1 MIKVILSLLFIFSV
15 MGCQRPESYDA
26 FIEIFEW
33 SDLERLGFEEKR
45 VMVYYYNRDVF
56 GTECPGCNL
65 VRDPLFEFIDAQ
77 DGFILHLINER
88 VVSGLRPTGI
98 RSAPTLIFIEKGT
111 VTHHI
116 LGAGPILE
124 ALNQIEEGTFDLE
137 LITLQED
144 PT

>member
-1 MIKVILSLLFIFSV
+1 MIKVILSLLFIFSL

-26 FIEIFEW
+26 FNEIFEW
-33 SDLERLGFEEKR
+33 SDLDTLGFEDEW

-65 VRDPLFEFIDAQ
+65 VRDPLFEFIGAQ
-77 DGFILHLINER
+77 ENFTLHLINER

-124 ALNQIEEGTFDLE
+124 ALNQIEEGTFDFE
-137 LITLQED
+137 LITTQED
-144 PT
+144 PS